1 MSLTPDPL
9 PHLDGLTY
17 QDTLGQFVP
26 RFPLADKP
34 RGHVSTYTLSIYY
47 GLQDEEATGTTTI
60 AFGLLPEGFA
70 NFGFL
75 GMVLL
80 GIFSAARSSGS
91 SSRRATARF
100 SPTPAWRLSCSPPGV
115 FRPSSRSASGSR
127 RSRKRWS
134 RCWGSSMSSAA
145 HAAWLDERSRSAPPR
160 AARLAI
166 VVSHPTQYY
175 SPCFARLPP
184 TAPPRCACF
193 YLWDFGV
200 VERHDPQF
208 GHRFAWDVDLLGGYA
223 HEFVPNVSRDPGTHR
238 FRGLRNPGLP
248 ARLEAW
254 RPDALLLFGYN
265 YATHLRTILWAR
277 RRDISL
283 LFRGDSHFI
292 GRPVPRAFRR
302 ALLWLLYR
310 QFAAITYVGQAN
322 RAYFRALGVPETRL
336 FFAPH
341 AVDATLFDPCQPA
354 HRDAAAALRSILGLD
369 PATCVVLYAGKRPG
383 ETARELLQHSWRC
396 ARGTLPCI
404 CG

>member
-1 MSLTPDPL
+1 
-9 PHLDGLTY
+9 
-17 QDTLGQFVP
+17 
-26 RFPLADKP
+26 
-34 RGHVSTYTLSIYY
+34 
-47 GLQDEEATGTTTI
+47 
-60 AFGLLPEGFA
+60 
-70 NFGFL
+70 
-75 GMVLL
+75 
-80 GIFSAARSSGS
+80 
-91 SSRRATARF
+91 
-100 SPTPAWRLSCSPPGV
+100 
-115 FRPSSRSASGSR
+115 
-127 RSRKRWS
+127 
-134 RCWGSSMSSAA
+134 MSSAA
-145 HAAWLDERSRSAPPR
+145 HAAWLEERSRSAPPR
-160 AARLAI
+160 ARAPRHRRLAPDT
-166 VVSHPTQYY
+166 VLQPVFRSLAAHG
-175 SPCFARLPP
+175 AAEVRV
-184 TAPPRCACF
+184 F

-369 PATCVVLYAGKRPG
+369 PATCVVLYAGKLVPAKPA
-383 ETARELLQHSWRC
+383 ARVAPAFVALR
-396 ARGTLPCI
+396 RGTLPCYLWVMAKRNPR
-404 CG
+404 